1 MNCVGRI
8 LKKILLVVILLPIIM
23 IALYIM
29 YEILGMVVNEAA
41 TSNQTRRMEKHI
53 ESLLQNAVI
62 LDSYSETGNTSGTG
76 NHVDMFS
83 AVAFQTDDDLEQ
95 ILNKMSAEYEFNA
108 TGCWIQS
115 VDVMLSYK
123 LSFKEQGDEIYLFL
137 DEMQLPDDKDDCY
150 VFVQTTS
157 APFADNIV
165 GH

>member
-1 MNCVGRI
+1 MSCVGRI
-8 LKKILLVVILLPIIM
+8 LKKIFWAVILLPIIV

-41 TSNQTRRMEKHI
+41 TSNQTKRMEKHI
-53 ESLLQNAVI
+53 ESLLQNTVI
-62 LDSYSETGNTSGTG
+62 LDSCSETGNTSGTG

-83 AVAFQTDDDLEQ
+83 AVAFQTDDGLEQ

-108 TGCWIQS
+108 TDCWIQS
-115 VDVMLSYK
+115 VEVMLSYK
-123 LSFKEQGDEIYLFL
+123 RSFKEQGDEIYPFL
-137 DEMQLPDDKDDCY
+137 DEMKLPDDTDDCY

-157 APFADNIV
+157 APFADNLA